1 MKFSILGLILALT
14 STSAMAERKFSFD
27 ILAGQAEQA
36 LVSPVGTAAF
46 NISGDDLSFGLR
58 GGYRFTDHLGAEV
71 AYHDYGGAVQT
82 RVDSALYV
90 INDESNLIAINLG
103 LVGVFSIGDKLNI
116 NARAGIAVWD
126 LALRRRDTAFPGQ
139 IFRAGT
145 DGEDPYVGIGL
156 AYDISERLSI
166 GVEYSWTDVNH
177 TFRFMSGNIIEG
189 TNDLRNLSFT
199 VGSRF

>member
-1 MKFSILGLILALT
+1 MKTIILGLVFSLT
-14 STSAMAERKFSFD
+14 STSAMAERNFSFD

-36 LVSPVGTAAF
+36 LVSPVAPAAF

-58 GGYRFTDHLGAEV
+58 GGYRFSDHLGAEI

-90 INDESNLIAINLG
+90 IDDESNLTAINLG
-103 LVGVFSIGDKLNI
+103 LVGMFSIGDRLSI
-116 NARAGIAVWD
+116 NARAGIAVWE

-139 IFRAGT
+139 VFRTGT

-156 AYDISERLSI
+156 AYKISERLSM
-166 GVEYSWTDVNH
+166 GVEYAWTDVNH
-177 TFRFMSGNIIEG
+177 KFIFMSGNSIEG